1 MTLKHHPSDAALAEF
16 AAGTLDQARALVV
29 ASHLHFCRQ
38 CRDAVR
44 GFETLGGAL
53 LEGIAPAALAPDAL
67 QRIMGRLSIEEQVA
81 LAPPAAPPSSGEFP
95 DPLSQYAM
103 GPWRWIGRGVQW
115 RPVQIESKEGVR
127 TFMLKAAP
135 GTKLPRHRHTGT
147 EWTCVFQGAFR
158 HELGRYGP
166 GEFDEADETIE
177 HDPVVEEGNVCICL
191 VALQGD
197 IKFQSWMGRLL
208 QPFVRI

>member
-1 MTLKHHPSDAALAEF
+1 MTLQHHPSSSALADF
-16 AAGTLDQARALVV
+16 AAGTLNESRALVV
-29 ASHLHFCRQ
+29 ACHLDFCEQ
-38 CRDAVR
+38 CRSAVR
-44 GFETLGGAL
+44 GFQTVGGIL
-53 LEGIAPAALAPDAL
+53 LEDIAPASMSPDAL
-67 QRIMGRLSIEEQVA
+67 QRALGRLGNQV
-81 LAPPAAPPSSGEFP
+81 PAALPSPAPRSSTDEFP
-95 DPLSQYAM
+95 DPLRQYAM

-115 RPVQIESKEGVR
+115 RSVQIDSKEDVR
-127 TFMLKAAP
+127 TFMLKAEP

-177 HDPVVEEGNVCICL
+177 HDPVVEEGDVCICL